1 MNTKILAVLQHQLW
15 ITTISTGTRIR
26 EVILTGCKQTIFSIS
41 IDGDGLYSHINVIH
55 DMKSSECLPL
65 QYPPL
70 CFIIFYF
77 YSSVCVICKHTATL
91 KPVAT
96 VLRIE
101 IRRKVSDQSLEQDQI
116 ETQESLK
123 LSAGTRV
130 QYVLG
135 FKWDVLRRK
144 AGTPLWVESHSY

>member
-1 MNTKILAVLQHQLW
+1 M
-15 ITTISTGTRIR
+15 
-26 EVILTGCKQTIFSIS
+26 TGCKQTIFSIS
-41 IDGDGLYSHINVIH
+41 TDGDGLYSHITVIH

-70 CFIIFYF
+70 CFIISYF
-77 YSSVCVICKHTATL
+77 YSLVCVICKHTATVQR
-91 KPVAT
+91 VAT

-101 IRRKVSDQSLEQDQI
+101 IRRKVSDISLEPDQI

-130 QYVLG
+130 QYVLR
-135 FKWDVLRRK
+135 FKWDLLRRK